1 MEEGHLRICIVATRF
16 SPFVGGAEVRAEKQ
30 ARQLQAS
37 GHEVIVVTLRHFR
50 AWKRQETLDGLPIT
64 RVGGTYKRSGRLR
77 NGRFGH
83 LAVAIGFFRALWRL
97 RQRYDVIHCIQFSP
111 PAAMA
116 TLIGKIT
123 HKPIIISIPSTGPS
137 EARRSQL
144 EQGAS
149 LMADTLTDT
158 AFLKIDFKH
167 WTAGADD
174 ISFLPQL
181 AFGKAMLDYVRRSNA
196 YYQILSTR
204 GYEHLASHGFPTRQI
219 VYIPG
224 SVDIDK
230 FRPAAD
236 LRPKPEE
243 RERTIICV
251 ARLAYAKGIDVL
263 LHAWGR
269 MMREPMEWRA
279 QLKPRLLIVGDGDC
293 EAQLKR
299 VAALLGIEDSV
310 EFLGLRTDVVDLLQR
325 SWGFVLPSRWEGN
338 PNALLEGLACGLPCV
353 ATRVSGS
360 EDIITDGVNG
370 LLVEPEQP
378 AEMAQALRRM
388 IEDADFAER
397 LGREGRA
404 TVVRSYQLTTVVE
417 KCVELYCRLLK
428 REGTVSSQVLEGVH
442 S

>member
-1 MEEGHLRICIVATRF
+1 MEEGRLRICIVAARF
-16 SPFVGGAEVRAEKQ
+16 APLVGGAEVRAEKQ
-30 ARQLQAS
+30 ARQLQAL
-37 GHEVIVVTLRHFR
+37 GHDVIVVTLRHFR
-50 AWKRQETLDGLPIT
+50 TWKRAETVDGLPII

-77 NGRFGH
+77 HGRLGH
-83 LAVAIGFFRALWRL
+83 LPVTIGFFLILWRL
-97 RQRYDVIHCIQFSP
+97 RHQYDVIHCMQLSP
-111 PAAMA
+111 YAFAA
-116 TLIGKIT
+116 TLIGKMM
-123 HKPIIISIPSTGPS
+123 HKPVIISIPSTGPS
-137 EARRSQL
+137 AAQRAAL
-144 EQGAS
+144 EPGAS

-181 AFGKAMLDYVRRSNA
+181 AFGKAMLNYIRASDA

-204 GYEHLASHGFPTRQI
+204 GYTHLSSHGFPVERI
-219 VYIPG
+219 VCIPG
-224 SVDIDK
+224 SVDTDK
-230 FRPAAD
+230 FQPAANS
-236 LRPKPEE
+236 RPKPEQPE
-243 RERTIICV
+243 RAIICV

-269 MMREPMEWRA
+269 MLHEPKAWRA
-279 QLKPRLLIVGDGDC
+279 QLKPKLLIVGAGEC
-293 EAQLKR
+293 QAQLKR
-299 VAALLGIEDSV
+299 MAALLGIEDSV
-310 EFLGLRTDVVDLLQR
+310 EFMGLQTHVVDLLQR

-378 AEMAQALRRM
+378 AEMAQALRRI
-388 IEDADFAER
+388 IEDSDLAQR

-404 TVVRSYQLTTVVE
+404 TVVRGYQLTTVVK
-417 KCVELYCRLLK
+417 KCVELYRQLFQNELTISP
-428 REGTVSSQVLEGVH
+428 EVLEDIQ
-442 S
+442 